1 MKRKINIVLLII
13 VILIL
18 IYLGYLFFTK
28 YAFKREEIEKKE
40 NIEEYGP
47 TTVYFEG
54 YYYNMLG
61 NCYGMVSGKENEYVL
76 RIYDNKA
83 NWGGVV
89 IIVDKN
95 TFADD
100 SFEDFDKIESGL
112 INRGKNISNKKVTSK
127 GEYNILSFDYNFEN
141 KTGILGYME
150 AYDNYLYQIVIY
162 DGDEKTINYD
172 AFDVVTDI
180 LLTRSK
186 EK

>member
-127 GEYNILSFDYNFEN
+127 GEYNILNPSDKLNDYFCPSN
-141 KTGILGYME
+141 TAGYGS
-150 AYDNYLYQIVIY
+150 IVK
-162 DGDEKTINYD
+162 GDQNSTSYNINDLSKYISEYY
-172 AFDVVTDI
+172 VVEV
-180 LLTRSK
+180 R
-186 EK
+186 